1 MNEFD
6 PLKLD
11 NQICFPLYAASREV
25 IKRYHPLLADLD
37 LTYTQYVC
45 MMVLWEH
52 RSISSREL
60 GEKLFLDSGTLTP
73 VLKSMEAKG
82 LITRARSSRDE
93 RVLTVTLTKEGM
105 ALRKKAE
112 DVPAKLAGCVKMDPA
127 DAIQLHSLLYKLL
140 NGISD
145 K

>member
-82 LITRARSSRDE
+82 LITRARSDKDE
-93 RVLTVTLTKEGM
+93 RVLTVTLTEEGI

-112 DVPAKLAGCVKMDPA
+112 DVPAKLAGCIKMDPA